1 MQPVSSDLR
10 KIVAIGLAISL
21 LIFLSRRDDKLSSS
35 AALSDFQVPQFCCN
49 SLWINDY
56 IHQLG
61 FASTIK
67 TWIWNWYICNVL
79 FVNTDPKKG
88 GRGSGALVPIPTHF
102 FYRDVVVGYASS
114 CLWTQNNLRGLLNG
128 SRQWVMNSIA
138 AKFSVIFPK
147 CFVIHTRTWH
157 RITSHS
163 FTERIQ
169 LWCSLSDAFL
179 VQLVTLASSF
189 KSEIAQLSSAKDFA
203 HLLHWLQ
210 HSPKLYLPCSCFLPC
225 Q

>member
-79 FVNTDPKKG
+79 FCEHWPKERGARVG
-88 GRGSGALVPIPTHF
+88 GPCANPHTF

-128 SRQWVMNSIA
+128 SRQWVMNTEQYRS
-138 AKFSVIFPK
+138 KVLRYFSQMFCHPYQNM
-147 CFVIHTRTWH
+147 
-157 RITSHS
+157 TSYHKP
-163 FTERIQ
+163 Q
-169 LWCSLSDAFL
+169 LYRKNTA
-179 VQLVTLASSF
+179 VM
-189 KSEIAQLSSAKDFA
+189 
-203 HLLHWLQ
+203 
-210 HSPKLYLPCSCFLPC
+210 
-225 Q
+225 

>member
-1 MQPVSSDLR
+1 MHPPRSHTCALPLRLFSPGYLENYAVLLNQCIGQTRSMEWGLSMVSALR
-10 KIVAIGLAISL
+10 ELMHFSQ
-21 LIFLSRRDDKLSSS
+21 R
-35 AALSDFQVPQFCCN
+35 FQWRSNCPCRPCN
-49 SLWINDY
+49 
-56 IHQLG
+56 
-61 FASTIK
+61 A
-67 TWIWNWYICNVL
+67 
-79 FVNTDPKKG
+79 G
-88 GRGSGALVPIPTHF
+88 GGARVGGPCANPHTF